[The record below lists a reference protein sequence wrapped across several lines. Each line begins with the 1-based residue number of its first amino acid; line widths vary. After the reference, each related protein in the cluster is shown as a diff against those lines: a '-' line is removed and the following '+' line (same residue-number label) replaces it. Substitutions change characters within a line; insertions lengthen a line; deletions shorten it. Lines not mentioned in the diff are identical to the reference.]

1 MLIIKGR
8 LKFNLSIFIII
19 PPESYIKTFGYVYFH
34 HCSSASMKNRIDVDE
49 KLKLIGLGG
58 CWHAG
63 DSGRSYDTYESLRRH
78 ETGPY
83 RYLCGKDAKIEDPR
97 KYEFFN
103 EETGKGYIMPG
114 GCWFSP
120 SGNRA
125 YDSLD
130 ECSRSHD
137 DCKCTCTDDYD
148 KAFRIQGEIP
158 NLKSKAAK
166 ERRRD
171 SKGHFI

>member
-1 MLIIKGR
+1 MSRLYCGPYTYLCSKEVKIEDPRKYDFFNPETNKGMF
-8 LKFNLSIFIII
+8 L
-19 PPESYIKTFGYVYFH
+19 P
-34 HCSSASMKNRIDVDE
+34 
-49 KLKLIGLGG
+49 GG

-63 DSGRSYDTYESLRRH
+63 DSGRTYDTYESLRRH

-166 ERRRD
+166 ERKRD

>member
-1 MLIIKGR
+1 
-8 LKFNLSIFIII
+8 
-19 PPESYIKTFGYVYFH
+19 
-34 HCSSASMKNRIDVDE
+34 MKNRIDVDE

-58 CWHAG
+58 CWFSENSNRA
-63 DSGRSYDTYESLRRH
+63 YDTYEALQRR
-78 ETGPY
+78 EIGPY
-83 RYLCGKDAKIEDPR
+83 RYICSSEVKIEDPS

-103 EETGKGYIMPG
+103 EKTNRSYLIPG

-120 SGNRA
+120 SGNGA

-166 ERRRD
+166 ERKRD

>member
-1 MLIIKGR
+1 MTITFIFLIATIQTMVNK
-8 LKFNLSIFIII
+8 
-19 PPESYIKTFGYVYFH
+19 
-34 HCSSASMKNRIDVDE
+34 IDVDE

-83 RYLCGKDAKIEDPR
+83 RYLCGRDAKIEDPR